1 MAQEFLS
8 ILCADISG
16 GEKLFQKLAS
26 SEAAHAVGRFEKR
39 MAQTVEG
46 FHGRLARSEG
56 ARVMAYFAEAEDALQ
71 SAVEIQRRVANLPP
85 MSGVAL
91 GVKVGVCVGHAANEM
106 RFFETENASNAAIN
120 LLQFAEPG
128 QVLMSVPKR
137 AKGFS
142 WNDLVAHSHPEFE
155 LRSGKR
161 QLGVYE
167 LDWRG
172 FTVAQMKP
180 SSANDSVCPLPLYLH
195 FQGRTIELE
204 AGTPDLTIGRLANCG
219 LVLTSE
225 KCSRVHAR
233 IVRRGG
239 SYFLIDQSTNGTFVK
254 PKGGNE
260 HRVLKHELAL
270 SGRGRISFGQP
281 LSDAGEEYAHYAIG
295 ETLQLRSQ
303 HSVFP

>member
-1 MAQEFLS
+1 MAEEFLS
-8 ILCADISG
+8 VLCADVTG
-16 GEKLFQKLAS
+16 DEKLFQKLAS

-46 FHGRLARSEG
+46 FHGRLTPSTHS
-56 ARVMAYFAEAEDALQ
+56 RVMAYFSDAEDALQ
-71 SAVEIQRRVANLPP
+71 SAVEMQRRVANLPP
-85 MSGVAL
+85 LSGVAL
-91 GVKVGVCVGHAANEM
+91 GVRIGVCVGHAANEL
-106 RFFETENASNAAIN
+106 RFFEAEGTGNAAVN
-120 LLQFAEPG
+120 LSRCAAPG

-137 AKGFS
+137 AKGFA
-142 WNDLVAHSHPEFE
+142 WNDLVAHSHPEIQ

-172 FTVAQMKP
+172 FSLAQMKP
-180 SSANDSVCPLPLYLH
+180 SSANDSIIPLPLYLH
-195 FQGRTIELE
+195 FHGQTIELGPNAPE
-204 AGTPDLTIGRLANCG
+204 LTIGRLATCG
-219 LVLTSE
+219 LALSSD
-225 KCSRVHAR
+225 KCSRIHAR

-239 SYFLIDQSTNGTFVK
+239 SYVLIDQSTNGTFVK